1 MCCGRTGSSGARAEL
16 RRVGRSGRG
25 LGFRPPPGLGLD
37 LEGQQD
43 RSRESGLLQ
52 GTPGWWGL
60 SPAFPRV
67 TPAPNPLSRPETPR
81 NREAGTGP
89 HQARSWLPSPAQRPP
104 FLLESHEEA
113 G

>member
-1 MCCGRTGSSGARAEL
+1 MGEAWASDRPLGWAWTSRASRT
-16 RRVGRSGRG
+16 V
-25 LGFRPPPGLGLD
+25 P
-37 LEGQQD
+37 
-43 RSRESGLLQ
+43 RESGLLQ

-60 SPAFPRV
+60 GPAFPRV